1 MDFISST
8 NLLLLFAIIGGV
20 GFVFLLAS
28 LVLGDI
34 FDMFGGDLDIGGDGP
49 DFGLFDSRVIAVFV
63 TAFGGFGTIAVW
75 SGYGAMPSSLAGLLG
90 GVVFGGVV
98 SAFGRFLI
106 GQQASSTVTD
116 QDLVG
121 RIAQVTVTIK
131 PGELGQVSAR
141 IGDERVEKL
150 ARSGGPDELK
160 PGTIVTISAVAGDS
174 VIVSPGSAEQGQTAH

>member
-34 FDMFGGDLDIGGDGP
+34 FEMFGGEADIGGDSGV
-49 DFGLFDSRVIAVFV
+49 DFGFLDSRVIAVFV
-63 TAFGGFGTIAVW
+63 TAFGGFGAIAVW
-75 SGYGAMPSSLAGLLG
+75 SGYGAVASSIAGLLG

-106 GQQASSTVTD
+106 GQQASTTVTD
-116 QDLVG
+116 EDLVG
-121 RIAQVTVTIK
+121 RTAQVTVAIK
-131 PGELGQVSAR
+131 PGELGQVTAR
-141 IGDERVEKL
+141 VGDERVEKL
-150 ARSGGPDELK
+150 ARTTGGDEIR
-160 PGTIVTISAVAGDS
+160 PGTVVKISAVAGDS
-174 VIVSPGSAEQGQTAH
+174 VIVTNETAE